1 YEPSRLGRESIY
13 TKTAFLEKRGRE
25 FRSISGDNGTML
37 RLADLPRNA
46 FLLGLFISLQGF
58 TCIEQKINKI
68 LINHL
73 YIKSWDTIS
82 KSRNQL
88 EVKAHACKKH

>member
-1 YEPSRLGRESIY
+1 M
-13 TKTAFLEKRGRE
+13 RGRE
-25 FRSISGDNGTML
+25 FRFISGENGTIL
-37 RLADLPRNA
+37 RLGELPRNA

-58 TCIEQKINKI
+58 TSIEQRINKI

-73 YIKSWDTIS
+73 YIKSWDTTS